1 LKPPISLQK
10 ADRYIVAIEPL
21 GRMVTM
27 DTPAVTRPE
36 SASAKRA
43 LSIAEFCDRYGIR
56 RTKTYEEIKAG
67 RLRIVKAGRRSLIKE
82 TDAEAWLAALPSRT
96 RGE

>member
-1 LKPPISLQK
+1 VRRRKLT
-10 ADRYIVAIEPL
+10 AIL
-21 GRMVTM
+21 LSSNRRKMVTM
-27 DTPAVTRPE
+27 NTPAMARPE
-36 SASAKRA
+36 STSAKRA
-43 LSIAEFCDRYGIR
+43 FSIAEFCDRYGIR
-56 RTKTYEEIKAG
+56 RTKTYDEIKAG

>member
-1 LKPPISLQK
+1 M
-10 ADRYIVAIEPL
+10 A
-21 GRMVTM
+21 TM
-27 DTPAVTRPE
+27 KSDDLSPVPAGSTKR
-36 SASAKRA
+36 ASAKRA